1 MRMPCPL
8 YPRKR
13 TLESAF
19 DNSAKYNCKIKEGS
33 VADAVQVEPVSNAKF
48 PANREKNREFCK
60 NRGFGGVR
68 DCK

>member
-33 VADAVQVEPVSNAKF
+33 VAPAVQVEPVSNAQI
-48 PANREKNREFCK
+48 PC
-60 NRGFGGVR
+60 
-68 DCK
+68 